1 MHDNTTL
8 KQRIHGGGPFDIAR
22 AAVDMDVGQ
31 LQDLLAKSPA
41 DLLFADLQH
50 TPYTEPQLVSFC
62 AAANG
67 LGVPVMFRV
76 RHPRLAWLI
85 SSCLDFGAGGVL
97 LPMTEDEEDVD
108 AAIASFYYPPL
119 GNRSFWPQF
128 AYRKADFPGVR
139 EYADWWNANG
149 ILAIQIETAKAVRNI
164 WNLAKPGVDLILFGS
179 TDLTL
184 SLEAHPRC
192 TLTSVEECQTQ
203 VLQATRNLNVRV
215 GLGDLPYG
223 HFR

>member
-1 MHDNTTL
+1 MDADITL
-8 KQRIHGGGPFDIAR
+8 KQRIHGGEPFDIAR
-22 AAVDMDVGQ
+22 ATVHTTGDQ
-31 LQDLLAKSPA
+31 LEELLAKTPA

-50 TPYTEPQLVSFC
+50 TPYTEPRLVEFC

-67 LGVPVMFRV
+67 LGVPVMFRM

-97 LPMTEDEEDVD
+97 LPMTEEEKDVD

-128 AYRKADFPGVR
+128 GYRKEEFPDFR
-139 EYADWWNANG
+139 AYAGWWNANG
-149 ILAIQIETAKAVRNI
+149 ILAIQIETVKAVRNI
-164 WNLAKPGVDLILFGS
+164 RSLAKPGVDLILFGS

-184 SLEAHPRC
+184 SLEANPRC
-192 TLTSVEECQTQ
+192 ALASVPDCQMH
-203 VLQATRNLNVRV
+203 VLEATRELDVRV
-215 GLGDLPYG
+215 GVSDLPYG
-223 HFR
+223 HF